1 MNTTDQPT
9 ATTRPRP
16 VGVLLRQLADLQAHY
31 QQQRVVLLGELAYLD
46 PQLPGKLEAIAD
58 PVEQAVAATRALAM
72 EDELL
77 AVRDAAVRL
86 LAHPEQDGGLGVP
99 QVEVGLRLGYSRQL
113 VFDILRR
120 QPPREIPTEA
130 ADLVV
135 ERLTA
140 VEDPWVRAEAAGLA
154 LATHRARKPALV
166 RLQRAAVRR
175 AVAGQHITQAEL
187 ARRLGKK
194 PQAITR
200 LLGATGASARRRPG
214 AELGLGSPPTAGG
227 GRR

>member
-1 MNTTDQPT
+1 MSTTDHLS
-9 ATTRPRP
+9 ATVRPRP
-16 VGVLLRQLADLQAHY
+16 VGVLLRELADLHAQY
-31 QQQRVVLLGELAYLD
+31 QQQRVALLGELAYLD
-46 PQLPGKLEAIAD
+46 PQLPDQIDGITD
-58 PVEQAVAATRALAM
+58 PVDQAVAATRALAV

-77 AVRDAAVRL
+77 AVRDAAIRL

-120 QPPREIPTEA
+120 QPPREVTTRPV
-130 ADLVV
+130 DLVV

-154 LATHRARKPALV
+154 LAMHRARKPALV

-175 AVAGQHITQAEL
+175 AVAGEHITQADL
-187 ARRLGKK
+187 ARRLDKK

-200 LLGATGASARRRPG
+200 LLSATGPSGRRRTSPTRPVTP
-214 AELGLGSPPTAGG
+214 AEGQ
-227 GRR
+227 R